1 MPSRLRERLLLLAV
15 LGSIVLSACMTA
27 SPPTDSSTPTVRS
40 TLALIDVSTFTP
52 RLTDTATSPASTL
65 PATLT
70 HTTMPTP
77 TYTPIPIPSL
87 DTHQWEPVPV
97 LILLDSTGG
106 DGSSPYP
113 FPPQLILYANGA
125 LFVTHWRDSW
135 QLWSTTLDQ
144 PQICALLNTIEQTGF
159 FTYDPSTYGVTQRSA
174 PVDGSPIYHI
184 EVNAWQSNQ
193 VDLYGLAYFIREFG
207 DEKPLPTSCPSC
219 PPYPVIPTSLRD
231 TYLLLSE
238 YSPDEMEVHQPSRL
252 GIWIGSSS
260 EAVKE
265 ATTWPLK
272 TPRLADLYSQST
284 TKESW
289 AEPSAIL
296 EGEDAEIIY
305 LLFEQSIE
313 PFGLRLTEGEHTYE
327 VFARPLFPDEFTDE
341 PQTSVPTLQCQPSD
355 GILAIP

>member
-1 MPSRLRERLLLLAV
+1 
-15 LGSIVLSACMTA
+15 
-27 SPPTDSSTPTVRS
+27 
-40 TLALIDVSTFTP
+40 
-52 RLTDTATSPASTL
+52 
-65 PATLT
+65 
-70 HTTMPTP
+70 
-77 TYTPIPIPSL
+77 
-87 DTHQWEPVPV
+87 
-97 LILLDSTGG
+97 
-106 DGSSPYP
+106 
-113 FPPQLILYANGA
+113 
-125 LFVTHWRDSW
+125 
-135 QLWSTTLDQ
+135 
-144 PQICALLNTIEQTGF
+144 
-159 FTYDPSTYGVTQRSA
+159 
-174 PVDGSPIYHI
+174 
-184 EVNAWQSNQ
+184 
-193 VDLYGLAYFIREFG
+193 
-207 DEKPLPTSCPSC
+207 
-219 PPYPVIPTSLRD
+219 
-231 TYLLLSE
+231 
-238 YSPDEMEVHQPSRL
+238 MEVHQPSRL